1 VTLQLSAFEPRTP
14 RPRTPAIASGG
25 RGPRSGVFAIPAFAF
40 GALVLIGAGPI
51 LGVMFLVV
59 VPVAVCELLTMRHEV
74 SQPAQGDGA
83 SLTKEALERVDAKR
97 VAFRRSS
104 ASADAASATS
114 ASGSLEWLL
123 WEVTRLPI
131 T

>member
-1 VTLQLSAFEPRTP
+1 MKSRNPPRETGL
-14 RPRTPAIASGG
+14 A
-25 RGPRSGVFAIPAFAF
+25 
-40 GALVLIGAGPI
+40 
-51 LGVMFLVV
+51 
-59 VPVAVCELLTMRHEV
+59 
-74 SQPAQGDGA
+74 
-83 SLTKEALERVDAKR
+83 LTKEALERVDAKR

>member
-1 VTLQLSAFEPRTP
+1 
-14 RPRTPAIASGG
+14 
-25 RGPRSGVFAIPAFAF
+25 VFAIPAFAF
-40 GALVLIGAGPI
+40 GAFVLIGAGPI

-59 VPVAVCELLTMRHEV
+59 VPVAVCESLTMRHEV
-74 SQPAQGDGA
+74 SRPAQGDGA